1 MKFAILLLAASL
13 IGYSSTPVADSL
25 YFPGLAERARVLDPQ
40 AISEILALSETT
52 LPGEQLEE
60 LAELAAGYVIP
71 RPVLFLQ
78 AQSPMTSCFGVSF
91 LGSKFVDDSSGRES
105 ELAARQSALQ
115 TVTDPAL
122 VVTKNRCLAEL
133 HGS

>member
-1 MKFAILLLAASL
+1 MKFAFPLLAASL
-13 IGYSSTPVADSL
+13 ILCSSTSAADSL
-25 YFPGLAERARVLDPQ
+25 YFPDLSERARLLEPQ

-71 RPVLFLQ
+71 RPALFLQ
-78 AQSPMTSCFGVSF
+78 AQSSMTGCFGVSF
-91 LGSKFVDDSSGRES
+91 LGLKFVDDSAGRQA
-105 ELAARQSALQ
+105 ELAARQYALQ
-115 TVTDPAL
+115 TVTDQAL
-122 VVTKNRCLAEL
+122 AITKNRCLAEL